1 MAEALA
7 ADLEQAGVRDGGYS
21 DTLRADVAGRGHG
34 RRQRARLRGARRLVK
49 ETHLM
54 KFPLTSEQLERQR
67 AVRELA
73 DTEFRSRAAGWD
85 EREEYPWENVKR
97 LAADGLMGMT
107 VPRAFGGGGR
117 SLLDAIL
124 CIEAVARV
132 CGITGRIL
140 VDGNLGPVGAIVHYG
155 TAEQKQTYLRKVVQG
170 DKPAIAI
177 TEPRAGSA
185 ASDMETSATVGRDDI
200 VLNGVKRWI
209 TGAGVS
215 QTYVV
220 FCRFGRVPGADGIGA
235 VIVEADTPGLTVAK
249 RERAMGMRG
258 IPEGELILDNCRV
271 PRRNMLVA
279 APGFKELMSVYN
291 GQRLGASA
299 VALGLA
305 QGAFEEAVRYVGER
319 EQFGRPIGTF
329 QGLRWMVADMA
340 IQIEGARQLVYR
352 AAANAGDGLPDMV
365 EVAMCKIVTSEMAVR
380 VTNDALQLFGAAGY
394 SRDLPLERMVRDA
407 RMFTIAGGTVQMLRN
422 VVAGAILGRMDQKGY

>member
-1 MAEALA
+1 
-7 ADLEQAGVRDGGYS
+7 
-21 DTLRADVAGRGHG
+21 
-34 RRQRARLRGARRLVK
+34 
-49 ETHLM
+49 M
-54 KFPLTSEQLERQR
+54 KYPLTSEQIELQR
-67 AVRELA
+67 AVLRLA
-73 DTEFRSRAAGWD
+73 DSEFRACAAGWD
-85 EREEYPWENVKR
+85 EREEYPWSNVER
-97 LAADGLMGMT
+97 LVADGLMGMT
-107 VPRAFGGGGR
+107 VPREYGGSGR
-117 SLLDAIL
+117 SVLDAIL

-140 VDGNLGPVGAIVHYG
+140 VDSNFGPVGVIVHYG
-155 TAEQKQTYLRKVVQG
+155 TAEQKRTYLGKVLRG

-185 ASDMETSATVGRDDI
+185 ASDMETSATVERDHI

-220 FCRFGRVPGADGIGA
+220 FCRFDSIPGPEGIGA
-235 VIVEADTPGLTVAK
+235 VIVEADTPGLTVTK

-258 IPEGELILDNCRV
+258 IPEGEVVLDQCRV
-271 PRRNMLVA
+271 PLRNLLIA
-279 APGFKELMSVYN
+279 APGFKQLMSAYN

-329 QGLRWMVADMA
+329 QGLRWMVANMG
-340 IQIEGARQLVYR
+340 IEIEAARQLIYR
-352 AAANAGDGLPDMV
+352 AAANAGHGLPDMG
-365 EVAMCKIVTSEMAVR
+365 EVAMCKIVASEMAVK
-380 VTNDALQLFGAAGY
+380 VTNEALQLFGANGY

-422 VVAGAILGRMDQKGY
+422 VVAGAFLGRVDQKGH